1 MTHFETTLV
10 SATIHGECAREEHET
25 NFKNRDF
32 IRIENPEDRWCL
44 ARAVLAGIKYYEEGQ
59 QRTPAFVSY
68 CFQKKPHGKAA
79 EKLLRDSSL
88 PTDKAEYNLKDAEK
102 IQDCLI
108 RRFGEDE
115 IRIVIFAKEYNSR
128 IVWKGWSDRPAIFNL
143 CLYLAD
149 NHYSF
154 VGKHEHIFRVIL

>member
-1 MTHFETTLV
+1 MPLV
-10 SATIHGECAREEHET
+10 SATIHGECAREEHEP

-44 ARAVLAGIKYYEEGQ
+44 ARAVLAGLKYYEEGQ

-68 CFQKKPHGKAA
+68 CFQQRPHGKAA
-79 EKLLRDSSL
+79 EKLLRDSGL
-88 PTDKAEYNLKDAEK
+88 PTDKNEYNLKDAEK
-102 IQDCLI
+102 IQELLI
-108 RRFGEDE
+108 QRFGEDE

-154 VGKHEHIFRVIL
+154 VGKPQDIFRVIL

>member
-1 MTHFETTLV
+1 MSLV
-10 SATIHGECAREEHET
+10 STTIHGECSREEHES

-32 IRIENPEDRWCL
+32 VRIENPEDRWCL
-44 ARAVLAGIKYYEEGQ
+44 ARAVLVGIKYYEEGQ

-68 CFQKKPHGKAA
+68 CFQQKPHGKAA
-79 EKLLRDSSL
+79 EKLLRDSGL

-102 IQDCLI
+102 IQEWLI
-108 RRFGEDE
+108 QRFRKDE

-143 CLYLAD
+143 CLYLAN

-154 VGKHEHIFRVIL
+154 VGKPQHIFRVIL

>member
-1 MTHFETTLV
+1 M
-10 SATIHGECAREEHET
+10 
-25 NFKNRDF
+25 
-32 IRIENPEDRWCL
+32 
-44 ARAVLAGIKYYEEGQ
+44 AGIKYYEEGQ

-68 CFQKKPHGKAA
+68 CFQQRPHGKAA
-79 EKLLRDSSL
+79 EKLLRDSGL
-88 PTDKAEYNLKDAEK
+88 PTDKAEYNLKEIQDCLIRECLIEK

-154 VGKHEHIFRVIL
+154 VGKPQHIFRVIF

>member
-1 MTHFETTLV
+1 MHLV
-10 SATIHGECAREEHET
+10 SENIHGECAREEHES
-25 NFKNRDF
+25 NFRNRDF
-32 IRIENPEDRWCL
+32 VRIENPEDRWCL
-44 ARAVLAGIKYYEEGQ
+44 ARAILAGIKYYEEGQ

-68 CFQKKPHGKAA
+68 CFQQRPHGKAA
-79 EKLLRDSSL
+79 EKMLRDSGL
-88 PTDKAEYNLKDAEK
+88 PTDKNEYNLKDVEK
-102 IQDCLI
+102 IQEFLMQ
-108 RRFGEDE
+108 RFGKDE

-154 VGKHEHIFRVIL
+154 VGKPQHIFRVIL